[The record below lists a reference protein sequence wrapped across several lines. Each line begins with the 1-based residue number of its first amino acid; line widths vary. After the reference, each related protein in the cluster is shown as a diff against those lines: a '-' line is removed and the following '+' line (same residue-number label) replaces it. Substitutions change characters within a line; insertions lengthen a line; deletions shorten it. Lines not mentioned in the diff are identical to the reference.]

1 MKKILLCLLLGTLSI
16 NILAQSDYLD
26 VVYLKNGNTVR
37 GKIIE
42 QEAGKFVKIQL
53 DEKNVLLFN
62 NDEIIEIAKEGVV
75 DQDASESTVQ
85 TNEKNFPRGY
95 QGIIEIGYVAFPDDL
110 DFGLLKLQMINSIRF
125 KRLSLGIGAGIRFEA
140 GSRFRPYIPV
150 FLDIRTRFVPRRVS
164 PFIALGC
171 GYTFHPNYDGGLYL
185 SPSLGISFKL
195 GHKFGMH
202 LALSYEL
209 LGYRPRYMDLDDG
222 YIGFSLGLIL

>member
-16 NILAQSDYLD
+16 NTLAQSDYLD

-62 NDEIIEIAKEGVV
+62 NDEIIEIAKEGVA
-75 DQDASESTVQ
+75 DQDVSESTVQ

-110 DFGLLKLQMINSIRF
+110 DT
-125 KRLSLGIGAGIRFEA
+125 
-140 GSRFRPYIPV
+140 V
-150 FLDIRTRFVPRRVS
+150 F
-164 PFIALGC
+164 
-171 GYTFHPNYDGGLYL
+171 
-185 SPSLGISFKL
+185 
-195 GHKFGMH
+195 
-202 LALSYEL
+202 
-209 LGYRPRYMDLDDG
+209 
-222 YIGFSLGLIL
+222 

>member
-1 MKKILLCLLLGTLSI
+1 MKKILLCLLLGILSI
-16 NILAQSDYLD
+16 NLLAQSNYLD

-42 QEAGKFVKIQL
+42 QEADKYVKIQL

-75 DQDASESTVQ
+75 DQDESESTAQ
-85 TNEKNFPRGY
+85 TNEKNFPKGY
-95 QGIIEIGYVAFPDDL
+95 QGIIEIGYIATAHGL
-110 DFGLLKLQMINSIRF
+110 DNGLLKAQMINGIRF
-125 KRLSLGIGAGIRFEA
+125 KRLSLGVGAGIRFDA
-140 GSRFRPYIPV
+140 NSRFRPYIPV
-150 FLDIRTRFVPRRVS
+150 FFDIRTRFVPRRVS

-171 GYTFHPNYDGGLYL
+171 GYTFYPNYDGGLYL

-195 GHKFGMH
+195 GRKFGMH

-222 YIGFSLGLIL
+222 YIGFSLGIIL

>member
-1 MKKILLCLLLGTLSI
+1 MVLCFDSDSVRRQLLRKIVDQGDPDSSEQTYEKKFQEVILR
-16 NILAQSDYLD
+16 N
-26 VVYLKNGNTVR
+26 
-37 GKIIE
+37 
-42 QEAGKFVKIQL
+42 
-53 DEKNVLLFN
+53 
-62 NDEIIEIAKEGVV
+62 IEIEYIA
-75 DQDASESTVQ
+75 TVHC
-85 TNEKNFPRGY
+85 
-95 QGIIEIGYVAFPDDL
+95 IDIDL
-110 DFGLLKLQMINSIRF
+110 LIAQMINSKRF

-140 GSRFRPYIPV
+140 GNSFRPYIPV